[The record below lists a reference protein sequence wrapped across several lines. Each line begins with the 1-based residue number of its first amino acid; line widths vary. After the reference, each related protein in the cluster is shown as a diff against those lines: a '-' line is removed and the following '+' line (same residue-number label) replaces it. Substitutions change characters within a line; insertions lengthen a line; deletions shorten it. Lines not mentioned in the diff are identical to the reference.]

1 MAVFLEGLRMAKRKT
16 CFLVA
21 ACVWVALF
29 ACGALNCAYADESSD
44 GANSWRFFNGELVL
58 SDSGAS
64 TDNLGTFEET
74 AADSADGVMACSV
87 EANGNGW
94 PVYNWFDQFSK
105 GYCTGVGAYKGI
117 DVSEHQ
123 GKINWAQVKT
133 AGVDFAI
140 LRCGYASTH
149 ADIQWHNNV
158 QGCLSTGMPF
168 GVYLYSRATSPE
180 EASKEADFA
189 ISQLKS
195 EGLTGA
201 DLAFPV
207 YFDMEDSKMVGKNYA
222 AIAQAFFDK
231 LTAAGYSVGTYANLS
246 WWNTYLTSPVFD
258 KYSKWVAAYNTT
270 IGLTYAPMSNFSEG
284 NGIWQFSD
292 YGVIPGISERVD
304 LNYTYMEPINKDH
317 WVKSG
322 SKWWYRY
329 ADGSYPANCWAQ
341 IDDRW
346 YHFDASGWMQTG
358 WLWVN
363 EHWYYL
369 DSWSGAMRV
378 GWLSIEGTW
387 YYFDAN
393 AGGAMV
399 TGLKTIQG
407 NGYFFESSGAMA
419 TGWCSDDGV
428 WRYATSSGSLVL
440 GKNSIND
447 SWYWFD
453 AGTYAMHEGW
463 LDQDG
468 SRYWFA
474 EGGDGRMATGWQR
487 VDADWYLFDSSG
499 AMLTGWQNRGS
510 WYHLGSS
517 GAMSTGWLQ
526 ESNFWYYL
534 DASSGV
540 MQTGWLRI
548 GDAWYYANAS
558 GRLETGWMGMNGVWY
573 WFNDSCV
580 MERGWRQIGDSYYYF
595 GESGAMQTGWLNVD
609 GSRYWLGD
617 SGVMATGW
625 QTVDGVRHYFGESGA
640 MAVDWCEIGDAWYW
654 FDDSGVM
661 VTGLKQIGSRYYF
674 FDEAG
679 VMQTGW
685 LNLNGAWHYANA
697 SGGFETG
704 WLSLGDSW
712 YWFNDAAEMAIGWR
726 TIGGSKYYF
735 ENSGAMATGWKW
747 INGSCYYFDESGV
760 MQSSKRIDGDYV
772 DAEGKWVRGA

>member
-1 MAVFLEGLRMAKRKT
+1 MAKRKT

-21 ACVWVALF
+21 ACVWMALL
-29 ACGALNCAYADESSD
+29 AYGALNCAYADEPSD
-44 GANSWRFFNGELVL
+44 GANSWRFLNGELVL

-64 TDNLGTFEET
+64 TDNLGTFEE
-74 AADSADGVMACSV
+74 AAADSADSADGVMACSI
-87 EANGNGW
+87 ETNPNGHY
-94 PVYNWFDQFSK
+94 PVFNWFDQFSK

-117 DVSEHQ
+117 DVSEWQ

-140 LRCGYASTH
+140 LRCGYASTY
-149 ADIQWHNNV
+149 ADTQWHNNV

-180 EASKEADFA
+180 EASKEADFV

-207 YFDMEDSKMVGKNYA
+207 YFDMEDKKMVGKNYA

-231 LTAAGYSVGTYANLS
+231 LTAAGYPAGTYANLS

-258 KYSKWVAAYNTT
+258 KYSKWVAAYNTS

-284 NGIWQFSD
+284 NGVWQFSD

-304 LNYTYMEPINKDH
+304 LNYTYMEPINSDH

-341 IDDRW
+341 IDDQW

-358 WLWVN
+358 WLWTN

-378 GWLSIEGTW
+378 GWFSIEGTW

-393 AGGAMV
+393 AGGAMA
-399 TGLKTIQG
+399 TGLKTIQDS
-407 NGYFFESSGAMA
+407 GYFFESSGAMA
-419 TGWCSDDGV
+419 TGWCSGDGV

-440 GKNSIND
+440 GKNSING

-453 AGTYAMHEGW
+453 TGTYAMHEGW
-463 LDQDG
+463 LDQGG

-474 EGGDGRMATGWQR
+474 DGGDGRMATGWQR
-487 VDADWYLFDSSG
+487 VGTDWYLFDSSG

-510 WYHLGSS
+510 WYHLGPS

-526 ESNFWYYL
+526 EGNFWYYL
-534 DASSGV
+534 DTGSGA

-548 GDAWYYANAS
+548 GGAWYYANAS
-558 GRLETGWMGMNGVWY
+558 GRLETGWLGMDGVWY
-573 WFNDSCV
+573 WFNDSCA
-580 MERGWRQIGDSYYYF
+580 MGRGWRQIGDSYYYF
-595 GESGAMQTGWLNVD
+595 GESGAMQTGWLNVG
-609 GSRYWLGD
+609 GSRFWLGD
-617 SGVMATGW
+617 SGIMATGW

-640 MAVDWCEIGDAWYW
+640 MAVGWCEIGDAWCW
-654 FDDSGVM
+654 FDDSGV
-661 VTGLKQIGSRYYF
+661 VATGLKRIESVYYF
-674 FDEAG
+674 FDESG

-685 LNLNGAWHYANA
+685 LNLNDAWHYANA
-697 SGGFETG
+697 SGRFETG
-704 WLSLGDSW
+704 WLGLGSSW
-712 YWFNDAAEMAIGWR
+712 YWFNDAAEMATGWR

-735 ENSGAMATGWKW
+735 ENSGAMVTGWKW

-760 MQSSKRIDGDYV
+760 MQSSKLIDGDYV